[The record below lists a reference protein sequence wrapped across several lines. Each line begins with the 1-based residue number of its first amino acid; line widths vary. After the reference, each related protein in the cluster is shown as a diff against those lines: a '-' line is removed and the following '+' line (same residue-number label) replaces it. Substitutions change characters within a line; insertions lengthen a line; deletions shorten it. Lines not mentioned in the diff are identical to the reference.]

1 MRPVPAA
8 VLLFGLAAA
17 ALLAQHTVSVA
28 VLAALLLA
36 VCLRAPAKRR
46 WPYLLGALGSSLA
59 LFVVTPFVE
68 RLPGTVYWTGPR
80 IPVVGT
86 LDVTST
92 ELSGALFN
100 ACRLA
105 AVSLAFAAY
114 ALWIDHDRLVQAAG
128 FARRSVLAV
137 ALATRLVPA
146 LERDA
151 AGLVEALRGR
161 GVEPHGVRG
170 RARLVSPLLAG
181 SLERSLNLAEAME
194 ARGFGRP
201 GATRL
206 PQPCW
211 RGRDRLAV
219 AAAVVA
225 IAVGALW
232 L

>member
-1 MRPVPAA
+1 MRPAPAA
-8 VLLFGLAAA
+8 ALLFGLAAA
-17 ALLAQHTVSVA
+17 ALLARHTVSVA
-28 VLAALLLA
+28 ALAALLLV
-36 VCLRAPAKRR
+36 VCLRAPVSRR
-46 WPYLLGALGSSLA
+46 WPYLVGAVGSASA
-59 LFVVTPFVE
+59 LFVLTPFVE
-68 RLPGTVYWTGPR
+68 RLPGTVYWSGPS

-105 AVSLAFAAY
+105 AVSLAFAVY
-114 ALWIDHDRLVQAAG
+114 ALWLDHDRLVQAAG

-151 AGLVEALRGR
+151 SGLVEALRGR
-161 GVEPHGVRG
+161 
-170 RARLVSPLLAG
+170 ARLLSPLLAG

-206 PQPCW
+206 PQPRW
-211 RGRDRLAV
+211 GAREQVALAGAVLAV
-219 AAAVVA
+219 V
-225 IAVGALW
+225 VGALW

>member
-1 MRPVPAA
+1 MRPAPAA
-8 VLLFGLAAA
+8 ALLFGLAAA
-17 ALLAQHTVSVA
+17 ALLARHTVSVA

-36 VCLRAPAKRR
+36 LCLRAPTRRR
-46 WPYLLGALGSSLA
+46 WPYLLGALGSALA

-68 RLPGTVYWTGPR
+68 RLPGTVFWTGPT

-86 LDVTST
+86 LDVTSV

-114 ALWIDHDRLVQAAG
+114 ALWLDHDRLVQAAG

-161 GVEPHGVRG
+161 GVDPRGLRG

-194 ARGFGRP
+194 ARGFGLP

-206 PQPCW
+206 PPPSW
-211 RGRDRLAV
+211 RTLDRLALV
-219 AAAVVA
+219 AAAAAVL
-225 IAVGALW
+225 VGALW

>member
-1 MRPVPAA
+1 MRPAPAA
-8 VLLFGLAAA
+8 ALLFGLAAA
-17 ALLAQHTVSVA
+17 ALLARHTASVA
-28 VLAALLLA
+28 VLAAGLLV
-36 VCLRAPAKRR
+36 VCLRAPASRR
-46 WPYLLGALGSSLA
+46 WPYLIGALGSALA
-59 LFVVTPFVE
+59 LFVLTPFVE
-68 RLPGTVYWTGPR
+68 RLPGTVYWTGPT

-86 LDVTST
+86 LDITST

-114 ALWIDHDRLVQAAG
+114 ALWLDHDRLVQAAG

-161 GVEPHGVRG
+161 GVEPEGLRG
-170 RARLVSPLLAG
+170 RSRLVSPLLAG
-181 SLERSLNLAEAME
+181 SLERSVNLAEAME

-206 PQPCW
+206 SQPEW
-211 RGRDRLAV
+211 GLRDRLALV
-219 AAAVVA
+219 GAVAAVV
-225 IAVGALW
+225 VGALW

>member
-1 MRPVPAA
+1 VRPAPAA
-8 VLLFGLAAA
+8 ALLFGLAAA
-17 ALLAQHTVSVA
+17 ALLARHTLSVA
-28 VLAALLLA
+28 ALAAALLV
-36 VCLRAPAKRR
+36 VCLRAPVSRR
-46 WPYLLGALGSSLA
+46 WPYLIGALGSAVA
-59 LFVVTPFVE
+59 LFVLTPFVE
-68 RLPGTVYWTGPR
+68 RLPGTLYWSGPS

-114 ALWIDHDRLVQAAG
+114 ALWLDHDRLVQAAG

-151 AGLVEALRGR
+151 VGLVEAMRGR
-161 GVEPHGVRG
+161 GVEPEGVRG
-170 RARLVSPLLAG
+170 RARLLSPLLAG

-194 ARGFGRP
+194 ARGFGSGTPTRAP
-201 GATRL
+201 GPAWG
-206 PQPCW
+206 PV
-211 RGRDRLAV
+211 DHAALAAG
-219 AAAVVA
+219 AALVLMAV
-225 IAVGALW
+225 LW

>member
-1 MRPVPAA
+1 VRPAPAA
-8 VLLFGLAAA
+8 ALLFGLAAA
-17 ALLAQHTVSVA
+17 ALLARHTASVA
-28 VLAALLLA
+28 VLAAGLLV
-36 VCLRAPAKRR
+36 VCLRAPASRR
-46 WPYLLGALGSSLA
+46 WPYLIGALGSALA
-59 LFVVTPFVE
+59 LFVLTPFVE
-68 RLPGTVYWTGPR
+68 RLPGTVYWTGPT

-86 LDVTST
+86 LDITST

-114 ALWIDHDRLVQAAG
+114 ALWLDHDRLVQAAG

-161 GVEPHGVRG
+161 GVEPEGLRG
-170 RARLVSPLLAG
+170 RSRLVSPLLAG
-181 SLERSLNLAEAME
+181 SLERSVNLAEAME

-201 GATRL
+201 GGTRL
-206 PQPCW
+206 PQPEW
-211 RGRDRLAV
+211 GLRDRLALV
-219 AAAVVA
+219 GAVAAVV
-225 IAVGALW
+225 VGALW

>member
-1 MRPVPAA
+1 V
-8 VLLFGLAAA
+8 
-17 ALLAQHTVSVA
+17 
-28 VLAALLLA
+28 
-36 VCLRAPAKRR
+36 
-46 WPYLLGALGSSLA
+46 A
-59 LFVVTPFVE
+59 LFVLTPFVE
-68 RLPGTVYWTGPR
+68 RLPGTVYWTGPT
-80 IPVVGT
+80 IPVVGM
-86 LDVTST
+86 LDITST

-114 ALWIDHDRLVQAAG
+114 ALWLDHDRLVQAAG

-161 GVEPHGVRG
+161 GVQPEGLRG
-170 RARLVSPLLAG
+170 KARLLSPLLAG

-194 ARGFGRP
+194 ARGYGRA

-206 PQPCW
+206 PQPSW
-211 RGRDRLAV
+211 GTRERLALAGAV
-219 AAAVVA
+219 LAVVA
-225 IAVGALW
+225 GALW